1 MGVTEL
7 VHTVCKKLKALGFL
21 PVA

>member
-7 VHTVCKKLKALGFL
+7 VHTICKKLKALGFL